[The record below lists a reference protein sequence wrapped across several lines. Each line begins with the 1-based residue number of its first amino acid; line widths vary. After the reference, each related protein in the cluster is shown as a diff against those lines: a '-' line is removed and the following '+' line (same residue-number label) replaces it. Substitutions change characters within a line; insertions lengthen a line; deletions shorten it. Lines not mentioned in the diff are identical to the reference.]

1 MSKRRMKGILLASS
15 FLCFG
20 MVAGI
25 VVSCGETVNETVKL
39 TSIAISNKAELQAEW
54 HVGEVDRE
62 VKFTIA
68 PDDFNLT
75 SAIKDGTVNLSSSDS
90 SIVVVQGRFI
100 TPLKA
105 GTVTITVTA
114 NELTDSVE
122 LTVLEAITEPDV
134 ITGKTVADMLA
145 LSADATQLYEVEGYI
160 SAYNTGKTYFTT
172 YGNFFIVDDLANPS
186 ENSILVYGCTAKETA
201 YTYGGGTYV
210 FTNPA
215 DWQTNT
221 TTSSIAL
228 FDKVKLRVN
237 RLDYGTTKELQGVFI
252 EKTGTGTPSIF
263 PEPEAVTGENATIA
277 NFIADTEG
285 NKKKLYKG
293 ITGTITKWYGTNTNA
308 NASGYFY
315 IADSTGTE
323 LLVYGAT
330 AVATSLTWN
339 ESGNVYAFNNPKDF
353 LTNAKTKNLII
364 GSTVTLDLVRA
375 DYKEVIEG
383 TGILTSSVDIVPTS
397 ITISS
402 EEVNIP
408 VDGTTTI
415 SVETVPAAI
424 SVPLTYVSSDPLV
437 ATVDENGKVTGVSK
451 GTADITVAYGETVVS
466 NALTITVTDPIK
478 PTAITISGEAE
489 VALTV
494 GDIKK
499 FIVTTTPEVIEVELS
514 FKSSDE
520 TVLSIDNDGNAEALV
535 AGTAKVT
542 AYFGE
547 VVSNEITVTVTGDP
561 LVAHTYNFKD
571 FGSTSTVADAT
582 EFATSIKGK
591 IVEGETDIIESVA
604 DGLSKVYY
612 GQSGYTQ
619 LGIKMGTS
627 SAKGTFTLNLTTS
640 IKKVKVVTIGW
651 IASDSLTVNDVTK
664 TSGLAYNYK
673 NAEDAYVANDPVE
686 LTYSFTASK
695 IVTFTS
701 NFRSLIQSISFLG

>member
-1 MSKRRMKGILLASS
+1 MLFRS
-15 FLCFG
+15 
-20 MVAGI
+20 
-25 VVSCGETVNETVKL
+25 
-39 TSIAISNKAELQAEW
+39 TSII
-54 HVGEVDRE
+54 
-62 VKFTIA
+62 
-68 PDDFNLT
+68 
-75 SAIKDGTVNLSSSDS
+75 
-90 SIVVVQGRFI
+90 
-100 TPLKA
+100 
-105 GTVTITVTA
+105 
-114 NELTDSVE
+114 
-122 LTVLEAITEPDV
+122 
-134 ITGKTVADMLA
+134 
-145 LSADATQLYEVEGYI
+145 
-160 SAYNTGKTYFTT
+160 
-172 YGNFFIVDDLANPS
+172 
-186 ENSILVYGCTAKETA
+186 
-201 YTYGGGTYV
+201 
-210 FTNPA
+210 
-215 DWQTNT
+215 
-221 TTSSIAL
+221 
-228 FDKVKLRVN
+228 
-237 RLDYGTTKELQGVFI
+237 
-252 EKTGTGTPSIF
+252 
-263 PEPEAVTGENATIA
+263 
-277 NFIADTEG
+277 
-285 NKKKLYKG
+285 
-293 ITGTITKWYGTNTNA
+293 
-308 NASGYFY
+308 
-315 IADSTGTE
+315 
-323 LLVYGAT
+323 
-330 AVATSLTWN
+330 
-339 ESGNVYAFNNPKDF
+339 
-353 LTNAKTKNLII
+353 
-364 GSTVTLDLVRA
+364 
-375 DYKEVIEG
+375 
-383 TGILTSSVDIVPTS
+383 
-397 ITISS
+397 ISS

-673 NAEDAYVANDPVE
+673 NADDAYVANDPVE
-686 LTYSFTASK
+686 LT
-695 IVTFTS
+695 
-701 NFRSLIQSISFLG
+701 